1 MGRPSKRAKI
11 VLTKAEKD
19 MLERISKSRTEPFR
33 KVLRSKII
41 FESISK
47 INDSQIARD
56 LKVNRKTVILCLEKC
71 VSMGVEAALT
81 DQPRSGKKAVITA
94 NEKVWIINLACQK
107 PKELGY
113 PHEIWTYSLLLKH
126 IRANCNGVGH
136 INLTNL
142 SVSKLWNI
150 LNDAE
155 LKPHK
160 IKYYVEKRDPEFE
173 SKMEQVLYIY
183 KEVELTNQKIDN
195 GDISQ
200 PDKITVSFDEKP
212 GIQAIGNKGKELLP
226 LPNSGN
232 GCIYR
237 DYEYVRHGTLS
248 LLAGIDL
255 YNGEIIYNVSETHKS
270 SDFINLLQLLDSK
283 YDKDKKIRI
292 ILDNV
297 SSHISKETKKFLTSK
312 PNRFEFVFTPK
323 HGSWLNIIESFFSKM
338 TRSFLRG
345 IRVNSKQE
353 LKERICNYLNGINK
367 TPVRFRWKYKMDEI
381 SI

>member
-41 FESISK
+41 LESISK

-71 VSMGVEAALT
+71 VAMGVEAALT
-81 DQPRSGKKAVITA
+81 DQPRSGKKALITA
-94 NEKVWIINLACQK
+94 DEKAWIINLACKK

-113 PHEIWTYSLLLKH
+113 PHELWTYSLLLKH
-126 IRANCNGVGH
+126 IKKNCDDFDH

-142 SVSKLWNI
+142 SVSTLWNI
-150 LNDAE
+150 LNSAE
-155 LKPHK
+155 IKPHK

-173 SKMEQVLYIY
+173 TKMEQILYVY
-183 KEVELTNQKIDN
+183 KEVEITNQEIDKGN
-195 GDISQ
+195 TPQ

-226 LPNSGN
+226 LPNSRN

-255 YNGEIIYNVSETHKS
+255 HNGEIIYNVSETHKS
-270 SDFINLLQLLDSK
+270 SDFIDFLKLFDGK
-283 YDKDKKIRI
+283 YDEDKKIRI

-297 SSHISKETKKFLTSK
+297 SSHISKETKKFLTSR
-312 PNRFEFVFTPK
+312 PNRFVRQLADYTQTWFMVKHYRVVF
-323 HGSWLNIIESFFSKM
+323 
-338 TRSFLRG
+338 
-345 IRVNSKQE
+345 Q
-353 LKERICNYLNGINK
+353 
-367 TPVRFRWKYKMDEI
+367 
-381 SI
+381 

>member
-1 MGRPSKRAKI
+1 MGRPSNRAEI
-11 VLTKAEKD
+11 VLTKAEKE
-19 MLERISKSRTEPFR
+19 MLEKISKSRTEPFR

-41 FESISK
+41 LKSITK

-56 LKVNRKTVILCLEKC
+56 LKINRKTVILCLDKC
-71 VSMGVEAALT
+71 VTMGVEAALT

-126 IRANCNGVGH
+126 IRANCNDLGH

-155 LKPHK
+155 IKPHK

-173 SKMEQVLYIY
+173 SKMEQVLYVY

-200 PDKITVSFDEKP
+200 LDKITVSFDEKP

-255 YNGEIIYNVSETHKS
+255 HNGEIIYNVSETHKS

-353 LKERICNYLNGINK
+353 LKERMCNYLNGINK
-367 TPVRFRWKYKMDEI
+367 TPVKFRWKYKMDEI